1 MGLIQAISDFIDSI
15 FNRNSPEVQ
24 KRLRLKKIDAELRTY
39 NPALFRDGLILPN
52 FAEAVRIL
60 YVNTKPID
68 ALLADTI
75 GSTDIQKSARFESQL
90 VITGFSM
97 QEQKVIT
104 SLSYDSRK
112 EELDNTNLTI
122 SQIFDGQQ
130 RRLDKI
136 ISDLHTDAFKQIDSE
151 ILAVRH
157 LADFC
162 KFSFIYILRIFDPN
176 FNSSASSE
184 SNSSFISV
192 PIEKLENLLED
203 LYFVSK
209 GLSINTASA
218 RILSALANLRG
229 QAASEKY
236 TEELLTAS
244 LKKIAYVLNHILS
257 AEKLKT
263 LICYIKNDT
272 DYIPKSADYKHS
284 ASSNFSRI
292 LQAKF
297 KSDEQRIKTEMK
309 DDKISHELSGLFGN
323 TLLLSL
329 DGYNDALNAKLMEN
343 SAPAFTWIMPM
354 RILKTFASVYLNNQV
369 RALLND
375 IVVEGFF
382 NNPSYKTD
390 FSDDVFAVLEL
401 EEKIRTFEVKFS
413 VGNPYSISNIEGY
426 IRDIHNDPGF
436 VKKLE
441 QLVNEAN
448 AEAGKLIPR
457 AVNAINKVS
466 KHISGIL
473 QDAKK
478 PASENI
484 ANLKVLM
491 MSSRNRDN
499 TDLLERQYPSWQIFF
514 EIMKNY
520 AIILS

>member
-1 MGLIQAISDFIDSI
+1 MGLIQAISDFLDSI

-60 YVNTKPID
+60 YLNTKPID
-68 ALLADTI
+68 ALLSDTI

-97 QEQKVIT
+97 QEQKIIS

-136 ISDLHTDAFKQIDSE
+136 ISELHTEPFKQIDSE

-244 LKKIAYVLNHILS
+244 LKKIAYVLNHILN

-272 DYIPKSADYKHS
+272 DYIPKSA
-284 ASSNFSRI
+284 N
-292 LQAKF
+292 
-297 KSDEQRIKTEMK
+297 
-309 DDKISHELSGLFGN
+309 
-323 TLLLSL
+323 
-329 DGYNDALNAKLMEN
+329 
-343 SAPAFTWIMPM
+343 
-354 RILKTFASVYLNNQV
+354 
-369 RALLND
+369 
-375 IVVEGFF
+375 
-382 NNPSYKTD
+382 
-390 FSDDVFAVLEL
+390 
-401 EEKIRTFEVKFS
+401 
-413 VGNPYSISNIEGY
+413 
-426 IRDIHNDPGF
+426 
-436 VKKLE
+436 
-441 QLVNEAN
+441 
-448 AEAGKLIPR
+448 
-457 AVNAINKVS
+457 
-466 KHISGIL
+466 
-473 QDAKK
+473 
-478 PASENI
+478 
-484 ANLKVLM
+484 
-491 MSSRNRDN
+491 
-499 TDLLERQYPSWQIFF
+499 
-514 EIMKNY
+514 
-520 AIILS
+520 